1 MSDSP
6 TLTSRILE
14 GSVGRDRVLDF
25 IKVAAL
31 ALVVIGHQVAWT
43 TFPDGNAS
51 NTLDVAPSLWWVSWA
66 LQWLPVFFFAAGVG
80 LRSSREAGR
89 AWVDVVRSRATSL
102 LAAALPLIFVSLVL
116 TALIAA
122 WRPSLAQAAGV
133 ITVQLLWFVGVYIL
147 VVLVSPVILRLRAMW
162 WVLVLIS
169 LVVAIDLLR
178 MNIDD
183 RWGWLNLV
191 VVWSVF
197 ALIGAQRDRWA
208 QLPRLFLGAC
218 VVIAVAG
225 SALALILGPY
235 SKALITANAAP
246 GLSNL
251 APPTIVLCLFGVA
264 QILVILLAWNALARW
279 LSRDRV
285 WVPVAIAGSR
295 SMGIYIWHMLVT
307 SIVIATLVLAGIAP
321 APLSVTWWLL
331 HGGSLVVVLVVSWFI
346 AAPAQWMSRAMVMG
360 LAGMPWRFSSPVVGV
375 AALVAAGSVLGI
387 SESGLYPFVE
397 FRWVAGVLPY
407 FPLIAVALVMCGL
420 VVSAGRGRPTPERGT
435 GP

>member
-1 MSDSP
+1 
-6 TLTSRILE
+6 
-14 GSVGRDRVLDF
+14 
-25 IKVAAL
+25 
-31 ALVVIGHQVAWT
+31 
-43 TFPDGNAS
+43 
-51 NTLDVAPSLWWVSWA
+51 
-66 LQWLPVFFFAAGVG
+66 
-80 LRSSREAGR
+80 
-89 AWVDVVRSRATSL
+89 
-102 LAAALPLIFVSLVL
+102 
-116 TALIAA
+116 
-122 WRPSLAQAAGV
+122 
-133 ITVQLLWFVGVYIL
+133 
-147 VVLVSPVILRLRAMW
+147 
-162 WVLVLIS
+162 
-169 LVVAIDLLR
+169 
-178 MNIDD
+178 
-183 RWGWLNLV
+183 
-191 VVWSVF
+191 
-197 ALIGAQRDRWA
+197 
-208 QLPRLFLGAC
+208 
-218 VVIAVAG
+218 VIAVAG

-375 AALVAAGSVLGI
+375 AALVAAASVLGI